1 MLLKIS
7 PDLER
12 NELDDIISLISELKI
27 DGVIAT
33 NTSISRD
40 NVKSKFKN
48 ETGTF
53 LNEKTYVENELK
65 NIKKSL
71 LISLMEPILFLVQ
84 TKMF

>member
-1 MLLKIS
+1 MPKIIKKPMLLKIS

-48 ETGTF
+48 D
-53 LNEKTYVENELK
+53 L
-65 NIKKSL
+65 
-71 LISLMEPILFLVQ
+71 Q
-84 TKMF
+84 